1 MIIKSK
7 LYREEIK
14 HWLLVTSLILWAAL
28 ASVFALK
35 NESKT
40 ILIGID
46 ENGSKIIN
54 DSNDRILQNELKNF
68 LKSFLLTYYGYDE
81 KSFSSQIESASNLMS
96 LELWERAK
104 PRLLEQKEKLSKFP
118 LTQIPDIESIDMIE
132 QGKIEAILNLSIKAR
147 LNEQKVKL
155 KVRLSFTKG
164 PRTELNPWGF
174 EITEV
179 SDVVL

>member
-1 MIIKSK
+1 MIFKSK
-7 LYREEIK
+7 LYREEVK
-14 HWLLVTSLILWAAL
+14 HWLLIASLILWAGL
-28 ASVFALK
+28 ASVYALK

-46 ENGSKIIN
+46 ENGSKIIT

-81 KSFSSQIESASNLMS
+81 KSFSTQIELASNLMS

-104 PRLLEQKEKLSKFP
+104 PRLLEQKEKLTKFP

-155 KVRLSFTKG
+155 KVRLSFMKAQ
-164 PRTELNPWGF
+164 RTELNPWGF